1 MYKRQAEYQR
11 YKERNAQ
18 NLADFKN
25 DSNLTDVSQ
34 TTTSSNGNEETVTS
48 ATVKLPTEL
57 EKAIKEAQQLGMTV
71 NQNDSSEADSSADA
85 LSKYATMTEAINKAI
100 TEYQQALSNYEAQM
114 AVYADQ
120 KKKWDEAVS
129 YTHLNIN

>member
-1 MYKRQAEYQR
+1 
-11 YKERNAQ
+11 
-18 NLADFKN
+18 
-25 DSNLTDVSQ
+25 
-34 TTTSSNGNEETVTS
+34 
-48 ATVKLPTEL
+48 
-57 EKAIKEAQQLGMTV
+57 MTV

-129 YTHLNIN
+129 YTHLNINWVRPYLDFLK